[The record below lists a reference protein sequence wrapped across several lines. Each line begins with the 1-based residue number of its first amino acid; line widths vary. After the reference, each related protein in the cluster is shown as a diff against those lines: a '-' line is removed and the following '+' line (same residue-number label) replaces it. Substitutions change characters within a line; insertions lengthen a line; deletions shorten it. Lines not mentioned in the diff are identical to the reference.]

1 MRRLRSPDGAFV
13 ALVAAMGRT
22 RNAHP
27 GIASMTTAAGR
38 HNVEGERCR
47 RPARALRRAAAAA
60 RAALPPGWAYQRD
73 FIAESEEAA
82 LLAWIATLPLHEA
95 RYKGYTARRR
105 VAHFGTA
112 YDFDDNRLLPG
123 PPLPAELEPLRA
135 KAAAWIGEAAEALS
149 SALVAEYRPGV
160 PLGWHRDVPDFETVV
175 GVSLAGAARMR
186 FRRYPPVQPKKAD
199 VLSLELAPRSA
210 YVLRAEARW
219 GWQHSVAPTPALRYS
234 ITFRTRSARALR
246 RGTSV

>member
-1 MRRLRSPDGAFV
+1 MFRV
-13 ALVAAMGRT
+13 K
-22 RNAHP
+22 
-27 GIASMTTAAGR
+27 
-38 HNVEGERCR
+38 
-47 RPARALRRAAAAA
+47 AAADQL
-60 RAALPPGWAYQRD
+60 ALFGAPPAPPGPSLPTGWDYRTD
-73 FIAESEEAA
+73 FIDAGEEAE
-82 LLAWIATLPLHEA
+82 LLALIATLPLHEA

-112 YDFDDNRLLPG
+112 YDYDDNRLLPG
-123 PPLPAELEPLRA
+123 PPLPRELEPLRA
-135 KAAAWIGEAAEALS
+135 KAAAWVGEAPDALS
-149 SALVAEYRPGV
+149 SALVAEYKPGV

-175 GVSLAGAARMR
+175 GVSLAGTARMR

-234 ITFRTRSARALR
+234 ITFRTRSAFGRR
-246 RGTSV
+246 RGAGN

>member
-1 MRRLRSPDGAFV
+1 MRPPRSPDGAFV

-22 RNAHP
+22 RNGHT
-27 GIASMTTAAGR
+27 GIASMSHGQAGTMASVNAA
-38 HNVEGERCR
+38 VDQL
-47 RPARALRRAAAAA
+47 ALFAEP
-60 RAALPPGWAYQRD
+60 LPQGAGLPSGWDYQPD
-73 FIAESEEAA
+73 FISESEEAE
-82 LLAWIATLPLHEA
+82 LLAVIAPLPLHEA
-95 RYKGYTARRR
+95 IYKGYTARRR

-123 PPLPAELEPLRA
+123 PPLPEALEPLRD
-135 KAAAWIGEAAEALS
+135 KAAAWVGEAPEALS

-160 PLGWHRDVPDFETVV
+160 PLGWHRDVPYFETVV
-175 GVSLAGAARMR
+175 GISLAGTARMR
-186 FRRYPPVQPKKAD
+186 FRRYPPVSPKKAD

-234 ITFRTRSARALR
+234 ITFRTRSARASR
-246 RGTSV
+246 RGTNG